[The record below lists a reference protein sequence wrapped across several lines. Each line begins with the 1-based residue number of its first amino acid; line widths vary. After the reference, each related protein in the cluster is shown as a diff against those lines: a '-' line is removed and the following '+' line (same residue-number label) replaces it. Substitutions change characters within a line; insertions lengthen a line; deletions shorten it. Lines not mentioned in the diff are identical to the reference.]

1 MDFVKQY
8 GILLNWRC
16 SEEMDT
22 PPSGRQKGQR
32 PRMLVCYLC
41 SGEFG
46 SKSLPIHIPQCQKK
60 WLREEGLKAKKE
72 RRPLPWPPATEQP
85 ITTGGGSPS
94 AQQIDNFNDEA
105 RAAFE
110 ASLER
115 CPHCQR
121 RFVPKAFQHHSK
133 SCTTR
138 NPAKPAGT
146 GLTSMSLTN
155 RLVPGAIAGSKHG
168 NATPES
174 FREVHHRCCT
184 AVQPPPLSEM
194 GIKRLK
200 VLKKQ
205 TATNASSSVLQ
216 RDPGQSSKLS
226 VACNDCGLK
235 YERPDSIFCSSCE
248 SKRAGDRRSP
258 TSSKSHK
265 GAETEPSLAFSEDN
279 AADDL
284 SVEITTPRNS

>member
-1 MDFVKQY
+1 M
-8 GILLNWRC
+8 
-16 SEEMDT
+16 
-22 PPSGRQKGQR
+22 
-32 PRMLVCYLC
+32 
-41 SGEFG
+41 
-46 SKSLPIHIPQCQKK
+46 
-60 WLREEGLKAKKE
+60 
-72 RRPLPWPPATEQP
+72 
-85 ITTGGGSPS
+85 
-94 AQQIDNFNDEA
+94 
-105 RAAFE
+105 
-110 ASLER
+110 ER

-248 SKRAGDRRSP
+248 SKRAG
-258 TSSKSHK
+258 T
-265 GAETEPSLAFSEDN
+265 
-279 AADDL
+279 
-284 SVEITTPRNS
+284 